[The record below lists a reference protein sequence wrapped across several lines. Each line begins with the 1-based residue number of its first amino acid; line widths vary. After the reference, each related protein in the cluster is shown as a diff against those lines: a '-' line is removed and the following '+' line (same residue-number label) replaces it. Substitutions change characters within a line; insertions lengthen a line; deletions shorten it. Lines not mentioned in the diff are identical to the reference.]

1 MGKRRKLQYVG
12 ACTATASRLQWA
24 EQSRT
29 APISLQF
36 FPPYR
41 LLCDVLLRV
50 GHWNR
55 FAMKIG
61 LKIIS
66 IALLLLAGTESAFA
80 GMRGGGGHAEARAAR
95 PLRSAPLVQQQAQ
108 VVVQR
113 PSVPYYSAPAPAY
126 SGVYVDSRTGYVYR
140 QEYQPR
146 EFGST
151 RMTPQQKQ
159 AIRQSIRDAGGVIYA
174 PRK

>member
-1 MGKRRKLQYVG
+1 MGKRRKLQHVG

-24 EQSRT
+24 EHSLT
-29 APISLQF
+29 APISLRLPQ
-36 FPPYR
+36 PHR
-41 LLCDVLLRV
+41 LLCDLLLRV
-50 GHWNR
+50 GHWNC

-66 IALLLLAGTESAFA
+66 IALLLLAGTEGAFA
-80 GMRGGGGHAEARAAR
+80 GMRGGGGHAEARVAR
-95 PLRSAPLVQQQAQ
+95 APRGAPMVQQQAQ
-108 VVVQR
+108 VVGQR
-113 PSVPYYSAPAPAY
+113 PAVPYYSAPAPAY
-126 SGVYVDSRTGYVYR
+126 SGAYVDSRTGYVYR
-140 QEYQPR
+140 QDYQPR

>member
-1 MGKRRKLQYVG
+1 
-12 ACTATASRLQWA
+12 
-24 EQSRT
+24 
-29 APISLQF
+29 
-36 FPPYR
+36 
-41 LLCDVLLRV
+41 
-50 GHWNR
+50 
-55 FAMKIG
+55 MKIG

-80 GMRGGGGHAEARAAR
+80 GMRGGGGRAAR